1 MNAEIID
8 LKAKIKVLVEEQDG
22 YKTQITSQSSEI
34 EYKKILMVINYL
46 NILKPYYIYYLI

>member
-8 LKAKIKVLVEEQDG
+8 LQAKIKVLVAKQDG
-22 YKTQITSQSSEI
+22 YITQITSQSSEI